1 MIAMTITMRRMSMI
15 SAKELRIGDLV
26 KDKAGNIWRVG
37 CVTGMRN
44 ESKSLILEREVDDG
58 IMKWYSGEDDVMPIE
73 IDDNILDTIDF
84 KRNKGRDVYR
94 GYGISIEIFD
104 DGYYLGLRDL
114 EDDLSNPIQ
123 IKNLHHLQNLLMDLY
138 GHDIKIDK
146 LYGNTGE

>member
-1 MIAMTITMRRMSMI
+1 MI

-44 ESKSLILEREVDDG
+44 ESKPLILEHEVDDG

-84 KRNKGRDVYR
+84 KRDKGRDVYR

>member
-1 MIAMTITMRRMSMI
+1 MI

-58 IMKWYSGEDDVMPIE
+58 IMKWYFGEDDVMPIE

-84 KRNKGRDVYR
+84 KRDKGRDVYR

>member
-1 MIAMTITMRRMSMI
+1 MI
-15 SAKELRIGDLV
+15 SVKELRIGNLV

-58 IMKWYSGEDDVMPIE
+58 IIKWYSGEDDVMPIE
-73 IDDNILDTIDF
+73 IDDNLLNTIGF
-84 KRNKGRDVYR
+84 KRDKGRDVYR

-114 EDDLSNPIQ
+114 EDDLSDPIH
-123 IKNLHHLQNLLMDLY
+123 IKDLHHLQNLSMDLY
-138 GHDIKIDK
+138 GHDIDK
-146 LYGNTGE
+146 DL

>member
-1 MIAMTITMRRMSMI
+1 MI

>member
-1 MIAMTITMRRMSMI
+1 MI

-73 IDDNILDTIDF
+73 IDDNLLNTIRF
-84 KRNKGRDVYR
+84 KRDKGRDVYR

-114 EDDLSNPIQ
+114 EDDLSDPIQ

>member
-1 MIAMTITMRRMSMI
+1 MI

-44 ESKSLILEREVDDG
+44 ESKSLVLEREVDDG

-73 IDDNILDTIDF
+73 IDDNLLNTIGF
-84 KRNKGRDVYR
+84 KRDKGRDVYR

-114 EDDLSNPIQ
+114 EDDLSDPIQ

>member
-1 MIAMTITMRRMSMI
+1 MI

-73 IDDNILDTIDF
+73 IDDNLLNTIGF
-84 KRNKGRDVYR
+84 KRDKGRDVYR

-104 DGYYLGLRDL
+104 DGYYLSLRDL
-114 EDDLSNPIQ
+114 EDDLGDPIQ

-146 LYGNTGE
+146 LYGDTGE

>member
-1 MIAMTITMRRMSMI
+1 MI
-15 SAKELRIGDLV
+15 SAKELRIGNLV

-44 ESKSLILEREVDDG
+44 ESKSLILEREVDEG

-73 IDDNILDTIDF
+73 INDNILDAIYF
-84 KRNKGRDVYR
+84 KRDKGRDVYR

-114 EDDLSNPIQ
+114 EDDLSDPIQ

>member
-1 MIAMTITMRRMSMI
+1 MI
-15 SAKELRIGDLV
+15 SAKELRIGNLV

-44 ESKSLILEREVDDG
+44 ESKSLVLEREVDDG

-73 IDDNILDTIDF
+73 IDDNLLNTIGF
-84 KRNKGRDVYR
+84 KRDKGRDVYR

>member
-1 MIAMTITMRRMSMI
+1 MI

-73 IDDNILDTIDF
+73 IDDNLLNTIEF
-84 KRNKGRDVYR
+84 KRDKGRDVYR

-114 EDDLSNPIQ
+114 EDDLSDPIQ